1 MDETNGYI
9 GAVPTCALFLI
20 IFCLS
25 CRHHSANSC
34 LLFLFPWNFNWL
46 VQFALQSRFLLRYCL
61 LARPRSILPPFI
73 ARSRTLQRVLWLPEN
88 KTHSSPFTSL
98 QAIGMLARAAR
109 PKLALAV
116 PITTTSHA
124 LKSPLPI
131 SPSPISPTVRNTRAN
146 QRGFSTF
153 QQPTFSYA
161 LSSNTKSILKKS
173 QQSTSSGKKLQF
185 REEPAVRCITPVPED
200 YHGTYVK
207 MSRDDRRWG
216 KGARE

>member
-1 MDETNGYI
+1 VYELSPSICKLVLILVLPLELQLAGPIRSAITFFDKILSVHTSLLDTA
-9 GAVPTCALFLI
+9 AVHC
-20 IFCLS
+20 S
-25 CRHHSANSC
+25 
-34 LLFLFPWNFNWL
+34 
-46 VQFALQSRFLLRYCL
+46 QSYPSVCP
-61 LARPRSILPPFI
+61 LA
-73 ARSRTLQRVLWLPEN
+73 TEN
-88 KTHSSPFTSL
+88 YTYSSPFTSL
-98 QAIGMLARAAR
+98 QTISMLARAAR

-116 PITTTSHA
+116 PISTTSHA

-153 QQPTFSYA
+153 QQPTFAYA

-185 REEPAVRCITPVPED
+185 REEPAVRCITPVPDD

-216 KGARE
+216 KGVRE